1 MATEA
6 NLTKKIEVK
15 LAMLEILKRDIPD
28 IIHRNK
34 GKELEKTISL
44 MENRLDELQD
54 LKRDVQEIMIENG
67 SDVTEINEWG
77 DNMKEQFNSYEDIKV
92 DLEAALEK
100 LKIVDEEKATVSE
113 KIKIK
118 KRMEEEMKIEEAK
131 IKMRMEYEKK
141 AAEEKQKM
149 DEKNVMVK
157 LPKLQI
163 TKFQG
168 THLDWTRFWNQFEM
182 EIDKSTLAP
191 VSKFSHLKEYLQ
203 PKVRLLID
211 GLPFTA
217 EGYNRAKS
225 ILKARYGKPS
235 EVANAHIESIM
246 TLPSITSS
254 NTRKI
259 HDFYEKLITNIN
271 ALDTMGK
278 LKDINGNVRLILDKL
293 SGIRAD
299 LVRLDDNWQ
308 NWTFPEFVEAL
319 RKWTERHPISTEKSQ
334 LTLDTKNSIRK
345 EKMLQTSQNQ
355 WKPRKCIYCEDTN
368 HKAADCEKVK
378 ELSERKKIIATKRLC
393 YNCVGNGHRAVDCK
407 SKRRCLHCKGLHHSS
422 ICDKTDIQA
431 TPLKT
436 VLEESCVVPLQ
447 CWLR

>member
-191 VSKFSHLKEYLQ
+191 VSL
-203 PKVRLLID
+203 
-211 GLPFTA
+211 
-217 EGYNRAKS
+217 
-225 ILKARYGKPS
+225 
-235 EVANAHIESIM
+235 
-246 TLPSITSS
+246 
-254 NTRKI
+254 
-259 HDFYEKLITNIN
+259 
-271 ALDTMGK
+271 
-278 LKDINGNVRLILDKL
+278 
-293 SGIRAD
+293 
-299 LVRLDDNWQ
+299 
-308 NWTFPEFVEAL
+308 
-319 RKWTERHPISTEKSQ
+319 ER
-334 LTLDTKNSIRK
+334 
-345 EKMLQTSQNQ
+345 
-355 WKPRKCIYCEDTN
+355 
-368 HKAADCEKVK
+368 VF
-378 ELSERKKIIATKRLC
+378 ATK
-393 YNCVGNGHRAVDCK
+393 
-407 SKRRCLHCKGLHHSS
+407 S
-422 ICDKTDIQA
+422 
-431 TPLKT
+431 
-436 VLEESCVVPLQ
+436 
-447 CWLR
+447 